1 MSDLRTVLTPVQVSQ
16 LTSLAWRRSA
26 MLNHHHV
33 AVVLSCKTGR
43 VLASATNEATACA
56 SVHAE
61 VAALRQLHRRTRDG
75 VLRRRE
81 FRHGV
86 GVLSLRLNMTGQL
99 RLAKPC
105 SACFRALGA
114 SGVVRWVAWSDA
126 EGGLVHDD
134 HSDSLPCRPL
144 CHPCS

>member
-1 MSDLRTVLTPVQVSQ
+1 MADLRTVLTPVQVSQ

-43 VLASATNEATACA
+43 VLASATNEATPFA

-61 VAALRQLHRRTRDG
+61 VAAMRQLRRRTRDG
-75 VLRRRE
+75 VLHGRE
-81 FRHGV
+81 LRHGV
-86 GVLSLRLNMTGQL
+86 GVMSLRLNMAGQL

-105 SACFRALGA
+105 PACFRALGE
-114 SGVVRWVAWSDA
+114 SGVVRWVAWSDG
-126 EGGLVHDD
+126 EGELVHGR
-134 HSDSLPCRPL
+134 SDVCRP
-144 CHPCS
+144 CSSP